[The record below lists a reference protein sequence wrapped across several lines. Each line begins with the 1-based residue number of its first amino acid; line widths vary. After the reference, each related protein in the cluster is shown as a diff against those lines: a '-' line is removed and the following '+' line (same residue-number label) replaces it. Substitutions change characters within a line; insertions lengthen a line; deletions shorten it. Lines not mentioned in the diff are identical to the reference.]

1 MIVSIYTKFNCM
13 KTENQNIVRK
23 ICEPRLRASQP
34 IGRQRLADGAAP
46 KLYMNAVSEANFP
59 GNL

>member
-1 MIVSIYTKFNCM
+1 M